1 MVKKSSTKSPKS
13 QPKGSQK
20 GTSAFAGVAAVLKED
35 DVVRLKTAGA
45 DSELGRVCRVMDI
58 TCKVQFETLGCRQ
71 VRKQDLELAVGDA
84 PACNGCS

>member
-1 MVKKSSTKSPKS
+1 MVKEIRSKSRKSLHRAGRKAA
-13 QPKGSQK
+13 
-20 GTSAFAGVAAVLKED
+20 SAFTDVSAELKED
-35 DVVRLKTAGA
+35 DVVRLKTAGSE
-45 DSELGRVCRVMDI
+45 SELGRVCRVMDI